1 MALKKRL
8 SYQWRLFF
16 PLVALLWMLILSLF
30 YFQVRRERTIR
41 ADILHSQLGLINERI
56 ISAYENDI
64 DMIRFMHFVAE
75 YYGNEFYDEIRMS
88 VYDTATGALIYS
100 IGVPLP
106 NVDISETCNQGVSQN
121 ISVDPEL
128 SSTTQQKED
137 LFFYSAKCSRD
148 GRIRVLTAMP
158 YNVTIA
164 DALKTDADMMI
175 IFIIIA
181 VAMTLIAYF
190 STRYVGYT
198 IRQLRDLAKH
208 AASNREFTPWKR
220 FPNDELGEIATHLV
234 NIFNKSIHAQNKLE
248 CEHRLAL
255 KATKEKAELKRVL
268 TNNINHELKTPIGI
282 IKGYLDTIIENPDM
296 PDEQRTHFLKKAQ
309 TNVDRLCSMMND
321 LSTITRL
328 EEARD
333 NIPVETI
340 NFHELVFTVA
350 DEVKESGAAGNM
362 KFVYDIPLDCEVR
375 GNASLLTGALLNL
388 TKNAAAYSQGTE
400 IGIKLVKE
408 SNKFYTFSFYD
419 NGVGVED
426 KHLPHLFDRFF
437 RVDTGRSRKAG
448 GTGLG
453 LPIVKNTI
461 ITLGGSITVD
471 NRKEG
476 GLEFMFTLPK
486 AN

>member
-1 MALKKRL
+1 MVLKKRL

-16 PLVALLWMLILSLF
+16 PLVALLWILIVSLF

-64 DMIRFMHFVAE
+64 DMVPFMHFVAE
-75 YYGNEFYDEIRMS
+75 YFGSKFYDDIRLS
-88 VYDTATGALIYS
+88 VYDNDTGALIYS

-106 NVDISETCNQGVSQN
+106 NVELDEGGKQGVSRN
-121 ISVDPEL
+121 ISVDPNL
-128 SSTTQQKED
+128 RPVSPQND
-137 LFFYSAKCSRD
+137 NLFFYSAKNSRD
-148 GRIRVLTAMP
+148 GRIKALTAMP
-158 YNVTIA
+158 YNISVT

-175 IFIIIA
+175 IFIAIA
-181 VAMTLIAYF
+181 AAMTLIAYS
-190 STRYVGYT
+190 STRYLGYT
-198 IRQLRDLAKH
+198 IKQLRDLAMH
-208 AASNREFTPWKR
+208 TASNREFTPWRR

-234 NIFNKSIHAQNKLE
+234 NIFNKSVHAQNKLE

-255 KATKEKAELKRVL
+255 KATKEKAELKKTL

-296 PDEQRTHFLKKAQ
+296 PDEQRTHFLQKAQ
-309 TNVDRLCSMMND
+309 ANVDRLCSMLNN

-328 EEARD
+328 EEGRD
-333 NIPVETI
+333 SIPVEKI
-340 NFHELVFTVA
+340 NFHELVFSVA
-350 DEVKESGAAGNM
+350 DEVKESGMAGGM
-362 KFVYDIPLDCEVR
+362 KFVCDIPTDCEIK
-375 GNASLLTGALLNL
+375 GNASLLTGALFNL
-388 TKNAAAYSQGTE
+388 TKNAAAYSQGSE

-408 SNKFYTFSFYD
+408 SDKFYTFSFYD
-419 NGVGVED
+419 NGIGVEE

-453 LPIVKNTI
+453 LPIVKNSI

-471 NRKEG
+471 NRKGG
-476 GLEFMFTLPK
+476 GLEFIFTLPK